1 MNKNA
6 FTNNQLGL
14 FGEALPE
21 TNPIVVLGET
31 KAAVLEVLASLLL
44 QILAA
49 ERQQKKSEINH
60 VRCH

>member
-1 MNKNA
+1 MNENA

-21 TNPIVVLGET
+21 MNPIVVLGET
-31 KAAVLEVLASLLL
+31 KTAVLEALASLFI
-44 QILAA
+44 QILNA
-49 ERQQKKSEINH
+49 ERQQKNSEVNH

>member
-6 FTNNQLGL
+6 FTNHQLGL

-31 KAAVLEVLASLLL
+31 TAAVLEVLASLFL
-44 QILAA
+44 QILEA
-49 ERQQKKSEINH
+49 ERQPKKSELNH